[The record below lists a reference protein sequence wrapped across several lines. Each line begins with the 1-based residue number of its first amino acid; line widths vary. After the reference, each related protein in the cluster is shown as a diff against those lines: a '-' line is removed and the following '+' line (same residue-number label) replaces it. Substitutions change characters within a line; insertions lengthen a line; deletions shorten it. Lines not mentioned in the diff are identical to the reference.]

1 MSCGKH
7 ILNRIFKNLHIVCNF
22 LSHYFTISL
31 CGEIRDR
38 KTAKTLIS
46 VYTDPKKLDHNSNDW
61 RSVFS

>member
-7 ILNRIFKNLHIVCNF
+7 ILNRIFKNLHLYVISY
-22 LSHYFTISL
+22 LTISL